1 MHDSNPGALL
11 TDVAEQ
17 LNRFGLASLH
27 IVEPRVKVV
36 AKESS
41 DVIAILLTCESTVR
55 RLGVPLLSLRD
66 IVLAIL
72 RRGPLCREA
81 SIQNQ

>member
-1 MHDSNPGALL
+1 LLWLVSHRIAVRIAPAGTWNHMHDSNPGALF

-41 DVIAILLTCESTVR
+41 DVIAIY
-55 RLGVPLLSLRD
+55 
-66 IVLAIL
+66 
-72 RRGPLCREA
+72 
-81 SIQNQ
+81 